1 MRTFQAAAAVFCLAC
16 ICTETV
22 TLLVGSG
29 WARRCIKALA
39 GLYILIVLLQLLPSA
54 RTELGKWTVPQ
65 STPVSLPGL
74 ENQILADAQSRLEAQ
89 LESECRQQFG
99 LDAVIRV
106 ILEQDGQTLQA
117 VQASMSLP
125 AGLEDL
131 NAENEIETLIKAKGF
146 ADCLCFLQSG
156 RADLTVMTSGEPLTA
171 AQVAQIRDVV
181 LSKSTVPAQNIT
193 VVEVK

>member
-74 ENQILADAQSRLEAQ
+74 EAQ

-117 VQASMSLP
+117 VRASM
-125 AGLEDL
+125 
-131 NAENEIETLIKAKGF
+131 
-146 ADCLCFLQSG
+146 
-156 RADLTVMTSGEPLTA
+156 
-171 AQVAQIRDVV
+171 
-181 LSKSTVPAQNIT
+181 TVPAGSSTALCREAADYLQQRLG
-193 VVEVK
+193 VEPSLQTEEETGT

>member
-54 RTELGKWTVPQ
+54 RTELGKRTVPQ

-74 ENQILADAQSRLEAQ
+74 EDQ

-117 VQASMSLP
+117 VQASM
-125 AGLEDL
+125 
-131 NAENEIETLIKAKGF
+131 
-146 ADCLCFLQSG
+146 
-156 RADLTVMTSGEPLTA
+156 
-171 AQVAQIRDVV
+171 
-181 LSKSTVPAQNIT
+181 TVPAGSSTALCREAADYLQQRLG
-193 VVEVK
+193 VEPSLQTEEETGT

>member
-74 ENQILADAQSRLEAQ
+74 EDQILADAQSRLEAQ

-106 ILEQDGQTLQA
+106 I
-117 VQASMSLP
+117 
-125 AGLEDL
+125 
-131 NAENEIETLIKAKGF
+131 N
-146 ADCLCFLQSG
+146 
-156 RADLTVMTSGEPLTA
+156 
-171 AQVAQIRDVV
+171 QVRMI
-181 LSKSTVPAQNIT
+181 I
-193 VVEVK
+193 

>member
-74 ENQILADAQSRLEAQ
+74 EDQILADAQSRLEAQ

-106 ILEQDGQTLQA
+106 ILEQDGQT
-117 VQASMSLP
+117 SM
-125 AGLEDL
+125 
-131 NAENEIETLIKAKGF
+131 
-146 ADCLCFLQSG
+146 
-156 RADLTVMTSGEPLTA
+156 
-171 AQVAQIRDVV
+171 
-181 LSKSTVPAQNIT
+181 TVPAGSSTALCREAADYLQQRLG
-193 VVEVK
+193 VEPSLQTEEETGT